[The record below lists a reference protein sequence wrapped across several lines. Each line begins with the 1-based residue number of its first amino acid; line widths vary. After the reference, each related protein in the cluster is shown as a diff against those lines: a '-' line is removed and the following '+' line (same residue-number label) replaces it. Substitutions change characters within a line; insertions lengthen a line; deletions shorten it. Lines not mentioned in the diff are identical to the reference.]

1 MVRGVRY
8 IDDAVMR
15 QVSAAFTDTPAA
27 GEFPPI
33 LSVSWDDAIDE
44 EEGRTAKRWWYL
56 TDVQFSVVGLI
67 DPTWGSMVTERV
79 EYSPYGV
86 PLYQP
91 ATDFDGDGDVDVGDE
106 SAFLDSWYA
115 QFGGSGIGPG
125 PASADRDRSGAVD
138 VGDLF
143 DFLDAWFADFPVG
156 GPGAP
161 EGWISRKEVP
171 PSMGVQDGPLGP
183 DNPVGYCGYIHNP
196 ETGDY
201 TVRFRH
207 YSPRLGRWIERDPAG
222 YVDGKNLMEYGVASP
237 NANTDPSGLN
247 VDPDGSQPAGG
258 CCSQPASPSTPATA
272 PTTKSP
278 PVTPKPTT
286 PNIRTCGIVIDF
298 DPEGDPNLK
307 AANPNTITIPQL
319 PTLAEKLR
327 LVSQKLRIQR
337 QAVGTA
343 SCAVLTGHGT
353 PGNIICGT
361 SAQENV
367 AIGTF
372 DIILST
378 KLQEGSID
386 PSKIAAKRLE
396 ELAAIEEFL
405 SELRQSVDDDG
416 VIILATCETGKDAKF
431 PQALSESMCKTIYS
445 FDIAIEVTSDGK
457 IISAEG
463 GSVTRYWNN
472 SKRRANPPTPIVSS
486 PKRSDCPCSQPASS
500 GGASDSH
507 DVDSSISK

>member
-15 QVSAAFTDTPAA
+15 QVSAAFTDSPAA
-27 GEFPPI
+27 GEFPAV

-91 ATDFDGDGDVDVGDE
+91 ATDFDGDGDVDTADE
-106 SAFLDSWYA
+106 FAFLDAWYA

-207 YSPRLGRWIERDPAG
+207 YSPRLGRWLEPDPVGYFDGPNRASYVNGLVTMATDAMGLFGLLDKAWNKAKNLCRGGKRVGKGIYYGIGSSCSDSMALEAEKIWDFNVETIETLIELAENRNRLENAAEIVARTAVQELGDVPPCVLLGIAKEFGLDVAEEASIQAGSILVKSIIVNALMKYCASRIRESILDHIRPGRAIRGGGGPMIVVIGYSCYG
-222 YVDGKNLMEYGVASP
+222 YVEELQNASDRLQSLSPGIWNKLRTMNMHSLSLFLEPMLGRLSSLTAMGKESLIKRY
-237 NANTDPSGLN
+237 
-247 VDPDGSQPAGG
+247 
-258 CCSQPASPSTPATA
+258 CCSEKPNEEKPQSTT
-272 PTTKSP
+272 
-278 PVTPKPTT
+278 TPKPE
-286 PNIRTCGIVIDF
+286 D
-298 DPEGDPNLK
+298 
-307 AANPNTITIPQL
+307 IPPPKEAL
-319 PTLAEKLR
+319 G
-327 LVSQKLRIQR
+327 R
-337 QAVGTA
+337 Q
-343 SCAVLTGHGT
+343 CW
-353 PGNIICGT
+353 
-361 SAQENV
+361 
-367 AIGTF
+367 
-372 DIILST
+372 
-378 KLQEGSID
+378 
-386 PSKIAAKRLE
+386 
-396 ELAAIEEFL
+396 
-405 SELRQSVDDDG
+405 
-416 VIILATCETGKDAKF
+416 
-431 PQALSESMCKTIYS
+431 Y
-445 FDIAIEVTSDGK
+445 
-457 IISAEG
+457 
-463 GSVTRYWNN
+463 
-472 SKRRANPPTPIVSS
+472 
-486 PKRSDCPCSQPASS
+486 
-500 GGASDSH
+500 
-507 DVDSSISK
+507 